1 MKSRSVL
8 IFLICLNAIPVAK
21 AQPAD
26 TAKLEQLLRAHASP
40 LLKQVLDHPE
50 VYHYQLIYTQIDRD
64 RKNRPVFR
72 NYSFRVDTSDY
83 FNPASMAKL
92 PTAIMAMEKLNT
104 LKAKGIGLDTP
115 MLTDS
120 LYSGQTRVEKDTSAA
135 NGWPSVGQYV
145 KKIFLVSDNDAYNRL
160 YEFVGQEMLNARLRE
175 LGYSGSRITRRFV
188 TMTEDQNRH
197 TNPIRF
203 TSEDGRPLYEQP
215 AAFNQQAFDV
225 SKRILVGKAHYNRND
240 SLINQPMDF
249 TTHNCLP
256 LPDLQRMMQAV
267 IFPNSVPGNQRFQLD
282 ENDRRFLL
290 QYLSKLPSESRFPN
304 YDTSAF
310 FDSYTKFF
318 FFKDGRRKL
327 PPSIRSFNKTGWSY
341 GYLIDV
347 CYIVDFANKVEYM
360 LSGVI
365 YVNSDE
371 VLNDNKYEYESIG
384 YPFFREVGEI
394 IHAHELQRK
403 RKHQPDLS
411 SFQFNYAN

>member
-1 MKSRSVL
+1 MKSRTVL
-8 IFLICLNAIPVAK
+8 VFLFSLSAFIGGR
-21 AQPAD
+21 AQPVD
-26 TAKLEQLLRAHASP
+26 TVKLEQLLRAHASP
-40 LLKQVLDHPE
+40 FLKQVLDHPE

-64 RKNRPVFR
+64 RKNRPVLR
-72 NYSFRVDTSDY
+72 NYSFRLDTCDY

-92 PTAIMAMEKLNT
+92 PTAIMALEKLNT
-104 LKAKGIGLDTP
+104 LRPKGIGLDTP

-120 LYSGQTRVEKDTSAA
+120 AYGGQTRVEKDTSAA
-135 NGWPSVGQYV
+135 NGWPTVGHYV

-160 YEFVGQEMLNARLRE
+160 YEFVGQEMLNTRLRE
-175 LGYSGSRITRRFV
+175 MGYSGSRITRRFV

-203 TSEDGRPLYEQP
+203 TGEDGRLLYEQP
-215 AAFNQQAFDV
+215 AAFNRQAFDF

-240 SLINQPMDF
+240 SLLNQPMDF

-282 ENDRRFLL
+282 ENDRKFLL
-290 QYLSKLPSESRFPN
+290 KYMSKLPSESRFPN

-347 CYIVDFANKVEYM
+347 CYIVDFAHKVEYM

-371 VLNDNKYEYESIG
+371 VLNDDKYEYESIG

-403 RKHQPDLS
+403 RKRQPDLS
-411 SFQFNYAN
+411 SFQFNYAD